1 MNGGR
6 KVFKKVSQNLN
17 LKKKSGRNFKIE
29 FQNRISKYVQNQ
41 HKKKLHN
48 MI

>member
-17 LKKKSGRNFKIE
+17 LKKKKSGRNFKIE
-29 FQNRISKYVQNQ
+29 FQNMFKTST
-41 HKKKLHN
+41 KKKITQHD
-48 MI
+48 II